1 MSSFKQ
7 TLDPILQSVCPTSPT
22 KLQKSAHYWEWRLS
36 EVKQAQHHSIRKH
49 KWCCLTEE
57 WDKQIEV
64 FKKQLIEI
72 KINNGERQGEKKAPR
87 GMNRVMYYSNITIL
101 E

>member
-1 MSSFKQ
+1 M
-7 TLDPILQSVCPTSPT
+7 
-22 KLQKSAHYWEWRLS
+22 
-36 EVKQAQHHSIRKH
+36 KQAQHHSIRKH

-64 FKKQLIEI
+64 FKKQRIEI

-87 GMNRVMYYSNITIL
+87 GMNRVNILFKHYNTMNGVNVKVRKHQTEPAQPDSNRK
-101 E
+101 